1 MPRYKAG
8 HAEETKQRLVQAAS
22 ERLRKE
28 GVDGVGV
35 ASLMSDLG
43 LTHGGF
49 YAHFPSKE
57 LLVQDAAIFALR
69 CKSTEKAMAATP
81 DKLRA
86 FIENYLSAESRD
98 DVMQF
103 CPVAALSSDL
113 VRRPRA
119 TRAAFS
125 AELSRML
132 SELANYIQGGDQASK
147 IALAWSLFGQLV
159 GTLQMARL
167 VSDKTLSDEILE
179 SGRKNALK
187 MVGLSDKPPPARKR
201 SKVVV

>member
-1 MPRYKAG
+1 VARYKAG
-8 HAEETKQRLVQAAS
+8 HAEETKQRLVEVAS

-57 LLVQDAAIFALR
+57 SLVKDATIFALR
-69 CKSTEKAMAATP
+69 CRSTEKAMASTP

-86 FIENYLSAESRD
+86 FIENYLSLESRD
-98 DVMQF
+98 DMTQF

-113 VRRPRA
+113 IRRPRA
-119 TRAAFS
+119 TRTAFTT
-125 AELSRML
+125 
-132 SELANYIQGGDQASK
+132 ELAGMLYELTAYIKGKNQAAKS
-147 IALAWSLFGQLV
+147 ALAWSLFGQLV

-167 VSDKTLSDEILE
+167 VPDKTLSQEILDN
-179 SGRKNALK
+179 GRKVALQ
-187 MVGLSDKPPPARKR
+187 MVGLPDKPTATRQRPAP
-201 SKVVV
+201 SA